1 MSIRPIPAGQ
11 DGSFTWG
18 PLGKR
23 RKYINAAFKEVPNLS
38 TEEKRQ
44 QLINKMKPYN
54 SEDYLGKEIYVV
66 GGGGVYDTT
75 PTPTPT
81 QSGPPPTSTPTP
93 TQTPTQTQT
102 QTPTQTQT
110 QTSTPTPTPTPTGTQ
125 TIVSELQYVSY
136 GESASNT
143 AIYTFSNI
151 SYSGAGLIIV
161 GVHAIDDG
169 DNDSLSSVTIS
180 GLTMNEVVRASSTS
194 ATPDKSIS
202 AIYSLRLTGG
212 TSADVVVSFNSSMS
226 RCAVSVWRLT
236 NNISDTAYSTD
247 TYSNASNTTTA
258 DIDLNLNTGRN
269 HTVSILTAR
278 STGAASWT
286 NSTEQYDFQIA
297 SENGR
302 ASGAASLNTGSGT
315 VNISSTFSS
324 GITCLVGAVWN

>member
-1 MSIRPIPAGQ
+1 MIRWGSSSFRPSNGQ
-11 DGSFTWG
+11 RQGINGPRRQNILQPLADRTPEGLVWGSVIMNVQ
-18 PLGKR
+18 KDE
-23 RKYINAAFKEVPNLS
+23 EV
-38 TEEKRQ
+38 
-44 QLINKMKPYN
+44 
-54 SEDYLGKEIYVV
+54 
-66 GGGGVYDTT
+66 
-75 PTPTPT
+75 
-81 QSGPPPTSTPTP
+81 GPPPSPSQTPTL
-93 TQTPTQTQT
+93 TPTQTQT
-102 QTPTQTQT
+102 TTPTPTV
-110 QTSTPTPTPTPTGTQ
+110 TSTETPTPTPTPTGTPSV
-125 TIVSELQYVSY
+125 VSELQYVSY
-136 GESASNT
+136 GESGSNS
-143 AIYTFSNI
+143 AIYTFNNI

-180 GLTMNEVVRASSTS
+180 GLTMNEVIRASSTS

-212 TSADVVVSFNSSMS
+212 TSADVVVSFNSSVS

-236 NNISDTAYSTD
+236 NNSSDTSFSTD
-247 TYSNASNTTTA
+247 SYSNASNTTTA

-278 STGAASWT
+278 STGAVTWT

-297 SENGR
+297 SETGR
-302 ASGAASLNTGSGT
+302 ASGASSLNIGSGT